1 MVLSALCLS
10 LLLAAC
16 GGSDDEG
23 SGGGD
28 SGGGSEE
35 SSSAQGKKGGKIT
48 ILGSSFP
55 DYLDPGLSYTVDGW
69 QALSNAYPGLVTF
82 PHKEGKEGAEVA
94 PGLAEKLPD
103 VSEDGKVYTF
113 KLREGLTYSDG
124 TPIKASDYQNVAK
137 RALEQDSQG
146 AGFYLPIEGAEEF
159 LESKKGDIKGIKTD
173 DAART
178 IEITLTEPRGA
189 FIYELAVPFGGFVP
203 GDTPAKNQTKSPP
216 PGAGRYVIKD
226 VKVNRG
232 YTLVKNPNF
241 SKSLEGTAVDSGNL
255 DQIDV
260 QIDRSLANQ
269 ATKITQ
275 NQADFMIDIPPADR
289 IPEIKQRAA
298 NRFNEFPTNS
308 TFYFFMNSEVAPFD
322 DVKVRQAV
330 NHAIDIKA
338 INRVQANQL
347 TPANSTLP
355 PGVAGYQESPDLYP
369 YDLEKAKALIK
380 EAGAEGEEVTV
391 WGNPEDPTKPTI
403 EYYTD
408 VLNSIGL
415 KAKSKIVSAET
426 YFATIGNRKT
436 KAQTGWAN
444 WFQDY
449 PHPANFIDVL
459 VNPSR
464 VVESGNNNYSY
475 NAADKE
481 LGARIDAVSK
491 EPELTDEVLAE
502 WAAIDKEIQ
511 EKAYWAI
518 YGNRKQTTFM
528 SERMDFENCKGESVT
543 VNHDWS
549 RFCLK

>member
-1 MVLSALCLS
+1 MALTAVGLA
-10 LLLAAC
+10 LLAAGC

-23 SGGGD
+23 GGSGG
-28 SGGGSEE
+28 SGGGSSE
-35 SSSAQGKKGGKIT
+35 SSAAEGKKGGKIN
-48 ILGSSFP
+48 ILMSSFP

-69 QALSNAYPGLVTF
+69 QALTQAYPGLVTF
-82 PHKEGKEGAEVA
+82 PHKEGQEGAKVE
-94 PGLAEKLPD
+94 PGLAEAMPK
-103 VSEDGKVYTF
+103 VSSDNRTYSFT
-113 KLREGLTYSDG
+113 LREGLTYSDG
-124 TPIKASDYQNVAK
+124 TPVKASDYTNVVK

-146 AGFYLPIEGAEEF
+146 AGFYLPIEGAEKY
-159 LESKKGDIKGIKTD
+159 LEDKKGEISGIKTD

-189 FIYELAVPFGGFVP
+189 FIYELAVPFAGFVP

-216 PGAGRYVIKD
+216 PGAGRYTIKN

-232 YTLVKNPNF
+232 FTLVKNPKF

-275 NQADFMIDIPPADR
+275 NQADFMVDIPPADR

-298 NRFNEFPTNS
+298 NRFHEFPTNS
-308 TFYFFMNSEVAPFD
+308 TFYFFMNSEVKPFD
-322 DVKVRQAV
+322 NLKVRQAV

-338 INRVQANQL
+338 INRVQANVL
-347 TPANSTLP
+347 TPANTTLP
-355 PGVAGYQESPDLYP
+355 PGVAGFEKSPDLYP

-415 KAKSKIVSAET
+415 KAKSKIISAET

-449 PHPANFIDVL
+449 PHPSNFIDVL
-459 VNPSR
+459 VNPNK

-481 LGARIDAVSK
+481 LGAKIDK
-491 EPELTDEVLAE
+491 LNGEPELTPEVLKQWAE
-502 WAAIDKEIQ
+502 VDREIQ

-543 VNHDWS
+543 TNHDWS